1 MNDNQQQVYP
11 QDDEIMTYDYNVHRY
26 VLTERGVE
34 RELGENLDLILNTAG
49 DANPSTLAERILKR
63 VSQTVYRYIYRD
75 TQGEAWLE
83 YILAKHPP
91 LRDRIKEMLQAQLMY
106 MLENGDISLYSG
118 VNFARGQI
126 MDVNA
131 LRDRAVVAPDVEYLA
146 NETVEGLGYSLKY
159 LGALPCVPCE
169 LYRRGY

>member
-11 QDDEIMTYDYNVHRY
+11 FDDEIMTYDYNTHKY

-34 RELGENLDLILNTAG
+34 IELGENLDVILNTTD

-75 TQGEAWLE
+75 TQNEAWLE

-91 LRDRIKEMLQAQLMY
+91 LRDRVKEMLQAQLMY

-131 LRDRAVVAPDVEYLA
+131 LRDRAAVAPDVEYLA
-146 NETVEGLGYSLKY
+146 NETVEELGYSLKY
-159 LGALPCVPCE
+159 LGALPCVPCN